1 MAPDRP
7 NSWSQRAHVNRM
19 RAQLDIVVI
28 TGMSGSGKNAAM
40 RVLEDNSFFCI
51 DNLPVLLIPR
61 FIDLC
66 QGYRGGIQ
74 RVALGIDLRGAQ
86 FIEGW
91 SQVLTQTH
99 RAGHR
104 VEVVFSDASNEL
116 LLRRFN
122 ETRRP
127 HPLQGSGSV

>member
-1 MAPDRP
+1 MA
-7 NSWSQRAHVNRM
+7 SL
-19 RAQLDIVVI
+19 LDIVVI

-66 QGYRGGIQ
+66 QGYREGIQ
-74 RVALGIDLRGAQ
+74 RVAFGIDLRGAH

-91 SQVLTQTH
+91 DEVLADTR
-99 RAGHR
+99 RAGHH
-104 VEVVFSDASNEL
+104 VEVVFLEASDEL
-116 LLRRFN
+116 LLRRFKRIAPAASAPG
-122 ETRRP
+122 RR
-127 HPLQGSGSV
+127 SGPGGHRP